1 MRASVT
7 NSLARSLWL
16 PLSQPPTVP
25 NLYRKPHPYPPT
37 ILNLA
42 LLLDSHSHSCSRSQL
57 VSSTTSPFHSRHSA
71 LPSTSLSTPPG
82 THSLL
87 ASSLTSCSLA
97 WQLALEHTLC
107 WRVIVVH
114 RSFWRHALDVA
125 ARRLHPGEPPRLA
138 MDVKVLLLFVIVH
151 LLPTGCQLICR
162 ILGHR
167 LYLRCKPR
175 LVI

>member
-42 LLLDSHSHSCSRSQL
+42 LLLDSHSHRCSRSQL

-97 WQLALEHTLC
+97 WQQRHFVYDKNGFNVVVVSVITILET
-107 WRVIVVH
+107 
-114 RSFWRHALDVA
+114 RSASYIRPNLKYFGGVENKMLNLSTA
-125 ARRLHPGEPPRLA
+125 ES
-138 MDVKVLLLFVIVH
+138 
-151 LLPTGCQLICR
+151 R
-162 ILGHR
+162 ISL
-167 LYLRCKPR
+167 K
-175 LVI
+175 